1 MIPHPIITAAF
12 ILTAIPA
19 SAVTLLLNPG
29 FEAIA
34 LAPATS
40 VTVTDANADFEG
52 GETSPQVAPWASGG
66 NSVYLASAGANSG
79 VWGTSTRF
87 NSQFVV
93 LANFSDGET
102 FSSLAQN
109 FALGAAGAF
118 NFSFDWES
126 PAYTEENTNGYS
138 TGGFGLLSMR
148 IHLPGG
154 GVAAYTEVLTGNSQ
168 QGTLSAPAVAL
179 PAGPAA
185 IEVRFEFE
193 FGGGAYNHVFLD
205 NVQVTAVPEPST
217 ALLVSALAGMAFI
230 RRRR

>member
-19 SAVTLLLNPG
+19 SAVTLLLNPD

-40 VTVTDANADFEG
+40 VTVTDADFEE

-79 VWGTSTRF
+79 VWGSSTRF

-93 LANFSDGET
+93 LANFSDGAT
-102 FSSLAQN
+102 FSNLVQS
-109 FALGAAGAF
+109 FALGAAGTF

-126 PAYTEENTNGYS
+126 PAYTEANTNGYS

-154 GVAAYTEVLTGNSQ
+154 GVAAYTEILTGNSQ
-168 QGTLSAPAVAL
+168 QGTLSASAVVL
-179 PAGPAA
+179 PEGPAA
-185 IEVRFEFE
+185 IEIRYEFE
-193 FGGGAYNHVFLD
+193 SGGGAYNHVFLD
-205 NVQVTAVPEPST
+205 NVQVTVVPEPST
-217 ALLVSALAGMAFI
+217 SLVAAALAGLACL

>member
-1 MIPHPIITAAF
+1 MIPHPFIPAAF
-12 ILTAIPA
+12 LLTAYPA
-19 SAVTLLLNPG
+19 AAATLLLNPG

-40 VTVTDANADFEG
+40 VTVTDADFEG
-52 GETSPQVAPWASGG
+52 GESSPQVTPWASGG

-93 LANFSDGET
+93 LSNFNDGAT
-102 FSSLAQN
+102 FSNLAQS
-109 FALGAAGAF
+109 FTLGAAGTF

-126 PAYTEENTNGYS
+126 AAFTEENLNGYS
-138 TGGFGLLSMR
+138 AGGFGLLSMR

-154 GVAAYTEVLTGNSQ
+154 GVAAYTEVLTGNTQ
-168 QGTLSAPAVAL
+168 QGTLSASAVAL
-179 PAGPAA
+179 PAGPVA
-185 IEVRFEFE
+185 IEILFDFES
-193 FGGGAYNHVFLD
+193 GGGAYNHVFLD

-217 ALLVSALAGMAFI
+217 SLLASALAGLAF
-230 RRRR
+230 RRRRR

>member
-1 MIPHPIITAAF
+1 MIPHPIITATF
-12 ILTAIPA
+12 ILTAYPA
-19 SAVTLLLNPG
+19 SAVTLLLNPD

-40 VTVTDANADFEG
+40 ITVTNADFES

-93 LANFSDGET
+93 LANFSDGAT
-102 FSSLAQN
+102 FSNLAQS
-109 FALGAAGAF
+109 FALGAVGTF
-118 NFSFDWES
+118 NFSLDWES
-126 PAYTEENTNGYS
+126 AAFTEENANGYS
-138 TGGFGLLSMR
+138 AGGFGLLSMR

-154 GVAAYTEVLTGNSQ
+154 GIAAYTEVLTANLQ

-179 PAGPAA
+179 PAGPVA
-185 IEVRFEFE
+185 IEIHYEFE

-217 ALLVSALAGMAFI
+217 ALLASALAGLAFG

>member
-12 ILTAIPA
+12 FLTAYPA

-34 LAPATS
+34 LAPGIS
-40 VTVTDANADFEG
+40 IIVTDADFEE

-79 VWGTSTRF
+79 VWGSSTRF

-93 LANFSDGET
+93 LSNFGDGAT
-102 FSSLAQN
+102 FSNLAQS
-109 FALGAAGAF
+109 FTLGAAGAF

-185 IEVRFEFE
+185 IEIRYEFE

-217 ALLVSALAGMAFI
+217 ALLASALAGLAYL